1 MFQRA
6 AVAIVP
12 SALSLISFVHHALAL
27 LRPPEEASVP
37 CGVARRSQIH
47 ELIPG
52 CFANAGIVGGS
63 LPTGHPKSLAF
74 EGR

>member
-27 LRPPEEASVP
+27 LRKPEEASVTLAALLD
-37 CGVARRSQIH
+37 VAKFH

-63 LPTGHPKSLAF
+63 LPTGHPES
-74 EGR
+74 